1 MATLRKRSFTEARKF
16 ARCRDSVG
24 METLRSRH
32 DFWSQ
37 DTAPLTQPPEP
48 GTIKVMG

>member
-1 MATLRKRSFTEARKF
+1 VATLRKRSFTEARKF
-16 ARCRDSVG
+16 AGCGDSAG